1 MNKIYRK
8 NEVTFAIICIVIYVV
23 GTSLCEALSQSI
35 GIIKLPS
42 MVFHLALTILILF
55 WIGKNGLSGKY
66 GLVKPAYGIGRA
78 WFYIPLML
86 IGLSGIFF
94 GVMLK
99 YSAAETAFYII
110 SMLCVGF
117 LEEIIFRGFL
127 FTGMAKKNVKSA
139 VIVSSLAFGM
149 GHIVNLLNGQDLPET
164 LLQIVFAA
172 AVGFTLVTLFYKGKS
187 LMPCIIFHGINNACT
202 AVSDEEA
209 SLRFFGSTEREMLV
223 SVVISLLI
231 CVIYSLFMW
240 KTLKAEQGTATAR
253 L

>member
-23 GTSLCEALSQSI
+23 GTSICEALAQKL

-42 MVFHLALTILILF
+42 MVFHLALTILMLF
-55 WIGKNGLSGKY
+55 WIRKNGLSIKY
-66 GLVKPAYGIGRA
+66 GLVKPAYGIYRA

-94 GVMLK
+94 GVTLK

-117 LEEIIFRGFL
+117 LEELIFRGFL
-127 FTGMAKKNVKSA
+127 FVGMAKKNVTSA
-139 VIVSSLAFGM
+139 VIVSSVSFGL
-149 GHIVNLLNGQDLPET
+149 GHIVNLLNGQDLSET
-164 LLQIVFAA
+164 LLQIVFAL
-172 AVGFTLVTLFYKGKS
+172 AVGFMLVTLFYKGKS
-187 LMPCIIFHGINNACT
+187 LMPCIIFHGINNACS

-209 SLRFFGSTEREMLV
+209 SLRFFGSAEREMLV
-223 SVVISLLI
+223 SLVFSLLI
-231 CVIYSLFMW
+231 CIIYSLVMW
-240 KTLKAEQGTATAR
+240 KTLKTEQETDAAC

>member
-1 MNKIYRK
+1 MNKIYLK

-23 GTSLCEALSQSI
+23 GTSVCEALSQSI

-78 WFYIPLML
+78 WFFIPLML

-94 GVMLK
+94 GVTLK

-127 FTGMAKKNVKSA
+127 FTGMAKKNVISA
-139 VIVSSLAFGM
+139 VIVSSLTFGM

-187 LMPCIIFHGINNACT
+187 LMPCIIFHGINNACS

-209 SLRFFGSTEREMLV
+209 SLRFFGSAEREMLV